1 MVSGMYR
8 RFQKRYVCEGVAMAS
23 WVLKCADC
31 KQEFI
36 HSTIRDNGKV
46 SDLLLVPIKPDF
58 PPAGTELACPHCSR
72 SATYQRN
79 DLNYRA

>member
-1 MVSGMYR
+1 MVSGMYGL
-8 RFQKRYVCEGVAMAS
+8 FQTRYGWDGVAMAS

-31 KQEFI
+31 KREFT
-36 HSTIRDNGKV
+36 HSTIRDDGKV
-46 SDLLLVPIKPDF
+46 SDLLLVPMKPDF
-58 PPAGTELACPHCSR
+58 PPAGAEYACPHCAR